1 MFNKKNYSLGKFVQ
15 HHVDSLIIMPTVGFY
30 SSADTDD
37 SDADSEKALPY
48 SSEETQHHYSNSFT
62 EELESNSFT
71 EGLES
76 NSEFELTVEEE
87 QQPVR
92 TT

>member
-1 MFNKKNYSLGKFVQ
+1 M
-15 HHVDSLIIMPTVGFY
+15 DSLNIMPTVGFY

-48 SSEETQHHYSNSFT
+48 SPISVSEETQHHYSNSFT
-62 EELESNSFT
+62 EE
-71 EGLES
+71 LES